1 MCYNLIIKDRFKS
14 LKPKGIDTMATTK
27 NAMTNKSALEI
38 ALALVQESAHP
49 EKDLVAEKL
58 QKQIASIEKKK
69 SAPSKAQTAKQTA
82 NLSMGESLVEFLR
95 EHGNQMF
102 TIAEL
107 MKQVPN
113 LPEDVSN
120 QKMTSL
126 FRLETVKP
134 YYRREMVKGKAYFQY
149 AESTETEEEG

>member
-49 EKDLVAEKL
+49 EKALVAEKL

-82 NLSMGESLVEFLR
+82 NLGMGESLVEFLR
-95 EHGNQMF
+95 ENRNQMF

-126 FRLETVKP
+126 FRLDSVRP
-134 YYRREMVKGKAYFQY
+134 YYRRDVVKGKAYFQY
-149 AESTETEEEG
+149 AEIVETEEEG

>member
-1 MCYNLIIKDRFKS
+1 
-14 LKPKGIDTMATTK
+14 MATNK

-38 ALALVQESAHP
+38 ALALVLESAHP
-49 EKDLVAEKL
+49 EKALVAEKL

-95 EHGNQMF
+95 EHSDQMF

-126 FRLETVKP
+126 FRLDSVRP
-134 YYRREMVKGKAYFQY
+134 YYRRDVVKGKAYFQY
-149 AESTETEEEG
+149 AEPTEAEEEEG